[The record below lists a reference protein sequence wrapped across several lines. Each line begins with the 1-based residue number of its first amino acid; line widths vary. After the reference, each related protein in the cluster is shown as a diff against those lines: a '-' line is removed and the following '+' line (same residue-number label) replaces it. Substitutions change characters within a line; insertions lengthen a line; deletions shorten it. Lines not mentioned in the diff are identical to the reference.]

1 MSKRV
6 NPRDAVRIRKE
17 REAIEELNKKG
28 EYAVQE
34 AMRQM
39 KKAAAK
45 KGVQH
50 KIFADVFRNELQRL
64 DKEEKTRK
72 KLTAKKPRTHTQWSW
87 EEERDLKEAHGR
99 LGNRWIEIANYLP
112 GRSPNAVR
120 NHWYQKLA

>member
-45 KGVQH
+45 KGVQQPKKWSGRGVN

-64 DKEEKTRK
+64 DKE
-72 KLTAKKPRTHTQWSW
+72 
-87 EEERDLKEAHGR
+87 
-99 LGNRWIEIANYLP
+99 
-112 GRSPNAVR
+112 
-120 NHWYQKLA
+120 